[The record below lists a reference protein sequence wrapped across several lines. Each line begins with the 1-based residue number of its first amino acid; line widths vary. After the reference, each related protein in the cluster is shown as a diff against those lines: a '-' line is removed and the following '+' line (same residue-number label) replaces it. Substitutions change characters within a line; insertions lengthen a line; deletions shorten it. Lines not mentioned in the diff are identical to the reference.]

1 MISVTPN
8 TNSQSPIIVEC
19 SYSYRRCCKVNEIV
33 YVNHV
38 TKLFGDK
45 KVVNDVSFTISKGE
59 VVAILGPNGAGK
71 TTTIS
76 MILGL
81 LQPNIGEVRLFGK
94 SPKEKSVRERLGTML
109 QDVSLMPGVTVKEL
123 VKLVQSYYQDP
134 LPYSELLSLTG
145 LTEQDVRT
153 LAEKLS
159 GGQKR
164 RVNFALA
171 LAGNPDL
178 IIFDEPTVG
187 MDIQSRKEFWT
198 AVRNLAAGGKT
209 IIFTTHYLQEADEF
223 AERILLFKDGA
234 IIADGTPMEIKGE
247 IATKTVS
254 FKMNS
259 TKDVNFTELPFVTNV
274 YTKNK
279 RIYMQTT
286 NSDQAVRWLVT
297 ENIGAEE
304 IEVERGR
311 LEEAFEHLT
320 NKQREVI

>member
-1 MISVTPN
+1 MS
-8 TNSQSPIIVEC
+8 
-19 SYSYRRCCKVNEIV
+19 EIV
-33 YVNHV
+33 MVNTV
-38 TKLFGDK
+38 TKVFGDN
-45 KVVNDVSFTISKGE
+45 KVVNDVSFSISKGE

-81 LQPNIGEVRLFGK
+81 LQPKNGEVRLFGK
-94 SPKEKSVRERLGTML
+94 NPKEKSVRERLGTML
-109 QDVSLMPGVTVKEL
+109 QEVSLMPGVTVKEL
-123 VKLVQSYYQDP
+123 MKLVQSYYQDP
-134 LPYSELLSLTG
+134 LPFKELLSLTG
-145 LTEQDVRT
+145 LTDHDLRT
-153 LAEKLS
+153 LTEKLS

-187 MDIQSRKEFWT
+187 MDIQSRKAFWT
-198 AVRNLAAGGKT
+198 AVKNLAAEGKT

-223 AERILLFKDGA
+223 AERILLFKDGE
-234 IIADGTPMEIKGE
+234 IIADGTPMDIKGR

-254 FKMNS
+254 FKLDSTMNI
-259 TKDVNFTELPFVTNV
+259 DFNAQPFVTQV
-274 YTKNK
+274 YQKNE

-286 NSDQAVRWLVT
+286 DSDLALKWLVT
-297 ENIGAEE
+297 GNFGAEE

-320 NKQREVI
+320 SSQKEVI